1 MSEELFYYFNTNL
14 ECEDLLKK
22 EMELF
27 FPELRLSYSRPCFL
41 TFKGSAHFKDRIFKR
56 QWFFARRAGV
66 SLERTNG
73 HEIKGKVLSIVEQR
87 KFRCIHVWNAN
98 LTQYKSTDLPEL
110 SPASA
115 DSEMILDVIKV
126 RTDEFW
132 IGEHRHYAHISPFA
146 GGDPQIILPETS
158 SSRAY
163 LKWAEVFAHY
173 PKLSQVKAT
182 IVELGAAPGGGS
194 QFLVEQN
201 FKVIAI
207 DPGLMKYEGARYLQL
222 SVQDVNRKTIEN
234 PQSVVGMAVDMNLS
248 PLQSAKETLRVQ
260 SYYPELQWVIINLK
274 MTKVELIDAL
284 KKIEKQFRDSLFP
297 NISFLSLPSH
307 KREVML
313 IAYRD

>member
-1 MSEELFYYFNTNL
+1 MNEELFYYFNTNL

-22 EMELF
+22 EVELF

-41 TFKGSAHFKDRIFKR
+41 TFKGSAFFKDRIFKR
-56 QWFFARRAGV
+56 QWFFARRVGV
-66 SLERTNG
+66 SLGRTNG
-73 HEIKGKVLSIVEQR
+73 SEIEAKAHR
-87 KFRCIHVWNAN
+87 KYEENKYRTIHVWNAN
-98 LTQYKSTDLPEL
+98 LTQYKSTDLPTFSL
-110 SPASA
+110 SES

-132 IGEHRHYAHISPFA
+132 IGEHRHFAHISPFA
-146 GGDPQIILPETS
+146 GGDPQIVLPES
-158 SSRAY
+158 ASSRAY
-163 LKWAEVFAHY
+163 LKWAEVFAHFS
-173 PKLSQVKAT
+173 KLSQVKAT

-201 FKVIAI
+201 FKVVAI
-207 DPGLMKYEGARYLQL
+207 DPGLMKYEGARYLQMP
-222 SVQDVNRKTIEN
+222 VQDINRKTIDN